1 MDHPSEP
8 QSSPPPP
15 ESWTAV
21 PPMLAP
27 VPPSLPPPRGSAPP
41 VIPGLIPPVL
51 PGPVGALTA
60 GDCPSGPGAPPV
72 SPRRP
77 RWRSVAFLLLVGFY
91 PLFVG
96 LLGHLLQADRSQ
108 RGPALPPDVSGLIL
122 VCVESVAV
130 FALFF
135 GLGAWVGRP
144 TRAELF
150 WHPMRWK
157 DWLWG
162 ALWSIGV
169 RLGAVI
175 VVYGAL
181 LPFWAV
187 EALQAKSSEGGTS
200 GPTVEERL
208 QEFRPKL
215 ESLLQFDALA
225 DPVYLLLAVTL
236 LSFVTAGLRE
246 ELWRAGFMAAI
257 RDLLPAS
264 WWTPR
269 PRDPGSEGWLAWQ
282 FRRWGPTVLVALLAA
297 IIFGLGHLPQGLGGV
312 VLTGVVGFILAMVM
326 IGHRSLWAAVV
337 AHGFFDASTFVLLG
351 VIVRNQETIRR
362 LAPDLLKQLGM

>member
-1 MDHPSEP
+1 
-8 QSSPPPP
+8 
-15 ESWTAV
+15 
-21 PPMLAP
+21 MLAP
-27 VPPSLPPPRGSAPP
+27 VPPPLPPRGSAPP
-41 VIPGLIPPVL
+41 VIPGSVPPVL
-51 PGPVGALTA
+51 PGPVDALNA
-60 GDCPSGPGAPPV
+60 GDSSSRQGVPPV
-72 SPRRP
+72 TRRRP

-96 LLGHLLQADRSQ
+96 LLGYLLKTDRSP
-108 RGPALPPDVSGLIL
+108 RGPALPADAAGLVL

-135 GLGAWVGRP
+135 GLGAWAGRP
-144 TRAELF
+144 SRAELF
-150 WHPMRWK
+150 WRPMRWK

-169 RLGAVI
+169 RFGAVI

-181 LPFWAV
+181 LPFWVV
-187 EALQAKSSEGGTS
+187 EALRAKSAEGVAA

-215 ESLLQFDALA
+215 ESLLQFDALG
-225 DPVYLLLAVTL
+225 DPIYLLLAITL
-236 LSFVTAGLRE
+236 LSFITAGLRE
-246 ELWRAGFMAAI
+246 ELWRSGFMAAV

-264 WWTPR
+264 WWVPR
-269 PRDPGSEGWLAWQ
+269 PRGLSEGWLVWQ
-282 FRRWGPTVLVALLAA
+282 ARRWGPTVFVALLAA
-297 IIFGLGHLPQGLGGV
+297 VIFGLGHLPQGPGGV

-337 AHGFFDASTFVLLG
+337 AHGFFDASTFVLLA

>member
-1 MDHPSEP
+1 
-8 QSSPPPP
+8 
-15 ESWTAV
+15 
-21 PPMLAP
+21 MLAP
-27 VPPSLPPPRGSAPP
+27 VPPPLPPCGSAPP
-41 VIPGLIPPVL
+41 VIPGSVPPVL
-51 PGPVGALTA
+51 PGPVDVLNA
-60 GDCPSGPGAPPV
+60 GDSSSRQGVPPV
-72 SPRRP
+72 TRRRP

-96 LLGHLLQADRSQ
+96 LLGHLLQAGRPQ
-108 RGPALPPDVSGLIL
+108 RGPALPPDALGLVL
-122 VCVESVAV
+122 VCVEIVAV

-169 RLGAVI
+169 RFGAVI

-187 EALQAKSSEGGTS
+187 EALQAKSPEGGVGVP

-215 ESLLQFDALA
+215 ESLLQFDALG
-225 DPVYLLLAVTL
+225 DPLYLLLAVTL

-246 ELWRAGFMAAI
+246 ELWRAGFMAAM

-264 WWTPR
+264 WWVPR
-269 PRDPGSEGWLAWQ
+269 PRGSSEGWFAWQ
-282 FRRWGPTVLVALLAA
+282 SRRWGPTVLVALLAA
-297 IIFGLGHLPQGLGGV
+297 VIFGLGHLPQGPGGV

-337 AHGFFDASTFVLLG
+337 AHGFFDASTFLLLG